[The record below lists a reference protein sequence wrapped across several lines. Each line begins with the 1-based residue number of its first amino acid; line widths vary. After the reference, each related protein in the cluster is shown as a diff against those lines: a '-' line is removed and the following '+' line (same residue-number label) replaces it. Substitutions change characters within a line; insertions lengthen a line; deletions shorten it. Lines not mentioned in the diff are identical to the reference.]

1 MRTVRGSREGP
12 RLIVPPRLGLRT
24 VRGSREGP
32 RPIVAPPPQ
41 VIKKETPGKSPEV
54 MAATLRSKYPQWVL
68 DDVDWADLSRKMGDD
83 D

>member
-1 MRTVRGSREGP
+1 MIYDTSSPLFQSFLTTGKHKPTSEEIIDA
-12 RLIVPPRLGLRT
+12 L
-24 VRGSREGP
+24 E
-32 RPIVAPPPQ
+32 